1 MKKAI
6 EISKGVTLTLE
17 DNKRVFN
24 SVLRALTYLGEFSVE
39 AAQAMLPVEKDVER
53 YLDIKLNRDP
63 VRFVGEGNVTFHP
76 AESIADVYMIT
87 VQKYAKHNGKGEV
100 ISCLVERAKVV
111 LRGEEAVTQRWHHKI
126 SLVINETPDGLRYF
140 ISANEKIFWGGW
152 RVAHA
157 LASTGVRNRPIENS
171 VSFMLERYFTQRYRV
186 EQFYPELKY
195 YSTEEGTAVSVLDTS
210 HPFFTRY
217 LTGKKGVKDVL
228 NGVYSPKGQKFLVKS
243 TFGGLGEI
251 RSVDGLLTAMCTIRA
266 LRRFDPNFL
275 AKLETNKSVWYGN
288 ISEKTKAALVVDS
301 FFKIFGATEKN
312 YNMVFPQ
319 QPMEIQDAFDIAN
332 MNNEDWHDVSIP
344 ASFELSYVTD
354 VLAIFKGIKSRLMRT
369 AIRDHLKGH
378 DITMQQFHDYVDL
391 EYQKIQQED
400 RAISNRTLK
409 SFEGTVSEEIECVA
423 PKSTH
428 DLIRW
433 GAEYNICIGSYADR
447 VFNGDTYCVGFRKPD
462 GSFWGFAE
470 ITTTKKLNQLLGKH
484 NTPLPAEARRLIEE
498 YLSNKHLITV
508 KNYWGS

>member
-6 EISKGVTLTLE
+6 EISEGVTLALE
-17 DNKRVFN
+17 DTKRVFSN
-24 SVLRALTYLGEFSVE
+24 VLRALTCAGEFSPE
-39 AAQAMLPVEKDVER
+39 AAQAILPVEKDVDR
-53 YLDIKLNRDP
+53 HLDIKLNRDP

-76 AESIADVYMIT
+76 AESIAEVYMIT
-87 VQKYAKHNGKGEV
+87 IQKYAKHNGKGEV
-100 ISCLVERAKVV
+100 ISCLVERAKVT

-126 SLVINETPDGLRYF
+126 NLVVNQTPEGLRYF

-157 LASTGVRNRPIENS
+157 LASTGVRNRPIES
-171 VSFMLERYFTQRYRV
+171 WVSEMLQRYFTQRYQLQ
-186 EQFYPELKY
+186 EFYPELKY
-195 YSTEEGTAVSVLDTS
+195 YSTEDGTAASVLDTS

-228 NGVYSPKGQKFLVKS
+228 NGVYSPKGEKFLVKS

-251 RSVDGLLTAMCTIRA
+251 RSVDGLLTAMWTIRA
-266 LRRFDPNFL
+266 LRQFDPNFL
-275 AKLETNKSVWYGN
+275 AKLETNKSIWRGN
-288 ISEKTKAALVVDS
+288 ISENSKEAVVVDG
-301 FFKIFGATEKN
+301 FFKMFGATEKV

-319 QPMEIQDAFDIAN
+319 EPTEIQDEYDVAN
-332 MNNEDWHDVSIP
+332 MNDEDWDNASIP
-344 ASFELSYVTD
+344 ASFELLYVTD
-354 VLAIFKGIKSRLMRT
+354 VLAMFKGIRSRLMRT

-378 DITMQQFHDYVDL
+378 DMTMRQFHDYVDL
-391 EYQKIQQED
+391 EYKKVQQQD
-400 RAISNRTLK
+400 RAINNRTLK

-498 YLSNKHLITV
+498 YLSDKHLITV

>member
-6 EISKGVTLTLE
+6 EISEGVTLALE
-17 DNKRVFN
+17 DTKSVF
-24 SVLRALTYLGEFSVE
+24 SDVLRALTCAGEFSPE
-39 AAQAMLPVEKDVER
+39 AAQEILPVQKDVER
-53 YLDIKLNRDP
+53 HLDIKLNRDP

-76 AESIADVYMIT
+76 AETVAEVYMIT
-87 VQKYAKHNGKGEV
+87 VQKYNKLNGKGEV
-100 ISCLVERAKVV
+100 ISCLVERAKVT
-111 LRGEEAVTQRWHHKI
+111 LRGEETVTQRWHHKI
-126 SLVINETPDGLRYF
+126 NLVVNQTPEGLRYF

-157 LASTGVRNRPIENS
+157 LASTGVRNRPIES
-171 VSFMLERYFTQRYRV
+171 WVSQMLQRYFTQRYQV
-186 EQFYPELKY
+186 EEFYPELKY
-195 YSTEEGTAVSVLDTS
+195 YSSTEAPAVSVLDTS

-228 NGVYSPKGQKFLVKS
+228 NGVYSPKGEKFLVKS

-266 LRRFDPNFL
+266 LRQFDPNFL

-288 ISEKTKAALVVDS
+288 ISEKSKAALVVDS
-301 FFKIFGATEKN
+301 FFKMFGATEKV

-319 QPMEIQDAFDIAN
+319 EPTEFKDVVEDEGD
-332 MNNEDWHDVSIP
+332 EDWNVVP
-344 ASFELSYVTD
+344 GPVGVELSYVMD
-354 VLAIFKGIKSRLMRT
+354 VLEMFKGIKSRLMRT

-378 DITMQQFHDYVDL
+378 DMTMGQFHDYVDL
-391 EYQKIQQED
+391 EYKKIQQQD
-400 RAISNRTLK
+400 RAINNPTLK

-433 GAEYNICIGSYADR
+433 GSEYNICIGSYANR
-447 VFNGDTYCVGFRKPD
+447 VFIGDTYCLGFRKPD

-484 NTPLPAEARRLIEE
+484 NTRLPAEARRLIEE
-498 YLSNKHLITV
+498 YLSDKHLITV
-508 KNYWGS
+508 KNYWGG

>member
-6 EISKGVTLTLE
+6 EISKGVTLTPE
-17 DNKRVFN
+17 DSKRVFSN
-24 SVLRALTYLGEFSVE
+24 VLRALTHAGEFSPE
-39 AAQAMLPVEKDVER
+39 AAQAILPVEKDVDR
-53 YLDIKLNRDP
+53 HLDIKLNRDP
-63 VRFVGEGNVTFHP
+63 VRFVSEGNVTFHP
-76 AESIADVYMIT
+76 AESIAEVYMIT

-100 ISCLVERAKVV
+100 ISCLVERAKVTF
-111 LRGEEAVTQRWHHKI
+111 RGKEAVTQRWHHKI
-126 SLVINETPDGLRYF
+126 NLVVNQTPQGLRYF

-157 LASTGVRNRPIENS
+157 LGSTGVRNRPIES
-171 VSFMLERYFTQRYRV
+171 WVSEMLQRYFTQRYQV
-186 EQFYPELKY
+186 QQFYPELKY
-195 YSTEEGTAVSVLDTS
+195 YSSTEAPAVSVLDTS

-228 NGVYSPKGQKFLVKS
+228 NGVYSPKGEKFLVKS

-266 LRRFDPNFL
+266 LRQFDPNFL

-301 FFKIFGATEKN
+301 FFKMFGATEKV

-319 QPMEIQDAFDIAN
+319 EPTEFKDVVEDGGD
-332 MNNEDWHDVSIP
+332 EDWNVVP
-344 ASFELSYVTD
+344 GPVGVELLYVMD
-354 VLAIFKGIKSRLMRT
+354 VLAMFKGIKSRLMRT

-378 DITMQQFHDYVDL
+378 NMTMGQFHDYVDL
-391 EYQKIQQED
+391 EYKKIQQKD
-400 RAISNRTLK
+400 RAINNRTLK

-433 GAEYNICIGSYADR
+433 GSEYNICIGSYADR
-447 VFNGDTYCVGFRKPD
+447 VFNGDTYCLGFRKPD

-470 ITTTKKLNQLLGKH
+470 ITTTKKLNQLLGKY
-484 NTPLPAEARRLIEE
+484 NTPLPAEPRRLIEG

-508 KNYWGS
+508 KNYWGG